1 MKRGSSLA
9 LPWEVSLPKA
19 VLLLPQMALLVL
31 LFPLLSSS
39 FPKSYDS
46 VFGAASSGE
55 LSLNSVAV
63 GGDFREPTQLG

>member
-1 MKRGSSLA
+1 MKRGSGLA

-31 LFPLLSSS
+31 LFPLLSPS
-39 FPKSYDS
+39 FPKSYDN
-46 VFGAASSGE
+46 E